1 MKRKYREVKYKM
13 GEFLDAEI
21 FPVYKK
27 ARSKGKR
34 FGCTSEGMKIVN
46 ERNSKRR
53 LSRLLHANFSEKD
66 LALHLTYRESEL
78 PEDELSAKRDIQNFL
93 RRARR
98 LYKKAGL
105 EFRYVS
111 VTEKGVKSNRVHH
124 HLVVSG
130 GIDRDSLEALWGK
143 GRANSKRLQMDDN
156 GIVGLSVYMTKQ
168 KLYFR
173 RYNASRNLIDPDKQK
188 KTNDSRVS
196 RRRAQAICERM
207 DAEAIMALYPG
218 YRLIDVE
225 YSLSELTGEYYA
237 YIRLQ
242 KFRV

>member
-1 MKRKYREVKYKM
+1 MERKYREVRYQM
-13 GEFLDAEI
+13 GEFLDAEV

-27 ARSKGKR
+27 ARARGNR
-34 FGCTSEGMKIVN
+34 FGCTSEGMRIVN
-46 ERNSKRR
+46 ERNSRRR

-66 LALHLTYRESEL
+66 LALHLTYRDAEL
-78 PEDELSAKRDIQNFL
+78 PQDELAAKKDIQNFL

-98 LYKKAGL
+98 LYKKAGI

-111 VTEKGVKSNRVHH
+111 VTEKGVKSQRVHH

-130 GIDRDSLEALWGK
+130 GVDRDSLEALWGK
-143 GRANSKRLQMDDN
+143 GRANTKRLQMDDN

-168 KLYFR
+168 QLFFR
-173 RYNASRNLIDPDKQK
+173 RYNTSKNLVDPDKQK
-188 KTNDSRVS
+188 RTNDSRVS
-196 RRRAQAICERM
+196 KKRAQAICEQM
-207 DAEAIMALYPG
+207 DAEAISALYPG

-225 YSLSELTGEYYA
+225 YSLSEVTGEYYA

-242 KFRV
+242 RYRV